1 MAITS
6 VFFDGAKPAG
16 QKLDPEVAAEVE
28 HLAPGLEAGEVGEV
42 ELANDAVTRDK
53 IAPGA
58 VGSVE
63 IGEDQVDT
71 EHYAPDS
78 VDTAALAPDAVTATE
93 AGIGVSTAYDFAG
106 NPIED
111 RRVYCT
117 AAQYAGLAVKDPN
130 TEYLVS
136 A

>member
-6 VFFDGAKPAG
+6 VFFDTAAAPGS
-16 QKLDPEVAAEVE
+16 KLDPEVAAEVE
-28 HLAPGLEAGEVGEV
+28 HLAPGLEAGEVGET

-63 IGEDQVDT
+63 IGADQVDT

-78 VDTAALAPDAVTATE
+78 VDTAAIAPDAVTATE
-93 AGIGVSTAYDFAG
+93 AGIGVSTAYDING

-111 RRVYCT
+111 KRVYCT
-117 AAQYAGLAVKDPN
+117 AAQYAALAVKDPN